1 MRAIGSILA
10 AMTMMVS
17 GALAE
22 TAAPSQGALT
32 RGKPAGT
39 RQAQLETGGVLLVAG
54 IVAVAAVI
62 AIVASGT
69 DNGTSAP
76 TTTG

>member
-1 MRAIGSILA
+1 MRAIGSILV

-22 TAAPSQGALT
+22 TTVASRGALAP
-32 RGKPAGT
+32 GLPAGT

-54 IVAVAAVI
+54 IVAIAAVI

-69 DNGTSAP
+69 DNGTTTP
-76 TTTG
+76 TTTS